1 MLGAVG
7 AGKTSLIN
15 GILGE
20 LSLAAGR
27 TLLRGSVALCEQ
39 QPWIQAGSVRENVIF
54 GSPFEAERYWQVIDA
69 CALQTD
75 LLQLPSGDQTLI
87 GERGVNISG
96 GQRARIALARA
107 CYRRADVVLL
117 DDVLAAVDVHVA
129 EQLIQ
134 SCIAGPTAAL
144 RGSDRALV
152 LVTNSLAV
160 LPHADSIIAL
170 ADATVAASGTYDEV
184 TRGDTALAKMIAAH
198 AAEGG
203 LTSPSGAAAI
213 AASANDEDG
222 GSGESSSV
230 SRSAGDTIG
239 GPVKQVEE
247 ERTRGKVRL
256 AVYLDYFRYGGGI
269 PLAMTLG
276 LFGWLLPQVAATL
289 GDWWLAQWTTVMND
303 PSEDAS
309 VSLAYY
315 GMVYVATNVLAMTL
329 VLARSVGWARFVVR
343 ASSNLHGWVGN
354 TQQLPPHSFAD
365 TKLTSH
371 CIAQAPAR
379 HGVAVAHG
387 ALRDEPAG

>member
-1 MLGAVG
+1 M
-7 AGKTSLIN
+7 
-15 GILGE
+15 
-20 LSLAAGR
+20 
-27 TLLRGSVALCEQ
+27 
-39 QPWIQAGSVRENVIF
+39 
-54 GSPFEAERYWQVIDA
+54 
-69 CALQTD
+69 
-75 LLQLPSGDQTLI
+75 
-87 GERGVNISG
+87 
-96 GQRARIALARA
+96 
-107 CYRRADVVLL
+107 
-117 DDVLAAVDVHVA
+117 
-129 EQLIQ
+129 
-134 SCIAGPTAAL
+134 
-144 RGSDRALV
+144 
-152 LVTNSLAV
+152 
-160 LPHADSIIAL
+160 
-170 ADATVAASGTYDEV
+170 
-184 TRGDTALAKMIAAH
+184 
-198 AAEGG
+198 
-203 LTSPSGAAAI
+203 
-213 AASANDEDG
+213 
-222 GSGESSSV
+222 
-230 SRSAGDTIG
+230 
-239 GPVKQVEE
+239 KQVEE